1 MSTPPADI
9 AQSLLTLAADDEF
22 MARSLLPIEGV
33 SDAGIGF
40 HAQQAVEKA
49 LKAVLAVR
57 GVEFPY
63 THDLEALLELCD
75 EHGID
80 APEDLSE
87 VDRLSPFA
95 VRLRYGA
102 AHTAALDRDRALRWA
117 AIAVKW
123 AQGQVNPETP
133 TESESETQ
141 G

>member
-1 MSTPPADI
+1 M
-9 AQSLLTLAADDEF
+9 
-22 MARSLLPIEGV
+22 
-33 SDAGIGF
+33 
-40 HAQQAVEKA
+40 
-49 LKAVLAVR
+49 LAVR

-63 THDLEALLELCD
+63 MHDLAALLELCD

-80 APEDLSE
+80 APRDLSE

-117 AIAVKW
+117 AVAVKW

-133 TESESETQ
+133 TASESERKVDPAVAYGLAIHGGPRQTSISRFGAPPGFQ
-141 G
+141 SRRSRLRHHP